1 MRYLRENSRVISRL
15 LINQVG
21 MTIFGLILT
30 MAVMMAAKNNGT
42 VVMLVSVFS
51 VIFYLCLIYNVMW
64 EEGARN
70 IIRIKAG
77 RMEKS
82 AAFPFKAALWASVP
96 NLVLA
101 GLMAISGLLA
111 YTFGISFFEGVQ
123 DALHIIVG
131 AIQAMYLG
139 LFNQILL
146 LFPSAFKDLV
156 ATVLY
161 ILSPLPMIL
170 VAAGGY
176 FLGTRNIY
184 LLGKPKPKNKKKP
197 KNED

>member
-15 LINQVG
+15 IVNQIG

-30 MAVMMAAKNNGT
+30 MAVMAATKNNGI
-42 VVMLVSVFS
+42 VILLVSVFS
-51 VIFYLCLIYNVMW
+51 ILFYLCLIYNVMW

-77 RMEKS
+77 RMKGGAS
-82 AAFPFKAALWASVP
+82 FPFQAALWASLP

-101 GLMAISGLLA
+101 GLMVISGLLA
-111 YTFGISFFEGVQ
+111 YIPLLSFFADVQ
-123 DALHIIVG
+123 ASLHIIVG
-131 AIQAMYLG
+131 MIQAMYMG
-139 LFNQILL
+139 LFNEIVR
-146 LFPSAFKDLV
+146 LFPSAFQELV
-156 ATVLY
+156 AGVLY
-161 ILSPLPMIL
+161 LLSPLPMIL
-170 VAAGGY
+170 VSAGGY

-184 LLGKPKPKNKKKP
+184 LLGKPKPKTKKKP